1 MRVHALP
8 NSIHVVETPAGLIQV
23 NSPPEALK
31 FLVAGGLAAPD
42 VILLPPDMPPG
53 KELGS
58 LGFVRQG
65 INYAS
70 VEFLLYANFFG
81 QKGKRTRILT
91 VTEAQAQRLKVIL
104 NETFN
109 GPADPAAYAHY
120 PWLKRECQAVGFFPP
135 LGRDPQP
142 ADLCDV
148 VSLER
153 DPTLPNGVSV
163 RYTGETFEFLLN
175 GAPQASVPTAITGTP
190 APLSMAPPRPLL
202 RQQLTLQFIGASD
215 GFDPHGITTCF
226 LAYLSPAPNAKPTLF
241 DTAAYLKTRLGNLG
255 LSPAQISEV
264 ALSHL
269 HEDHVAGLP
278 ELLLTGQ
285 SRVRL
290 ITSDIV
296 YHGLLRLLSAM
307 LNVPETSVAAL
318 FDYFPLNPGHPL
330 MLDGRRFEAVY
341 AVHPI
346 PTLAVRVEGLCY
358 SGDMRYDDVWFDEL
372 QQQGILSPERR
383 AELDQFAEG
392 SIVLVQDAGGGAV
405 HTTLTPE
412 VLKSLTA
419 KSQRLVLAHTSK
431 HELPSGA
438 QAEVLNKVEFA
449 GSGHITA
456 IGAELE
462 TGDDMGNRM
471 ETISACPL
479 FSRLT
484 IAQRAALAQHS
495 QLTRW
500 DDGAYLMRDGDESD
514 GKIYIVHSGL
524 VDIWGRNGLF
534 ACIGRGSSVGERG
547 AVLGGKRTGT
557 LRARG
562 PVEMLSVAAA
572 DFEPIITSLDLRQA
586 LARAD
591 WMAQQPTFGNLLWS
605 NLIDF
610 ALDFQPRR
618 LQAGDMLFYA
628 GEPGYEIFMLVA
640 GELEVF
646 AVTGETLER
655 MTTPGEFL
663 GGRAAL
669 FGQPRNASARA
680 LTDTE
685 VWALPAAALQR
696 LQMLYPEI
704 LLHLHAVESSRP
716 GGTATFPRL

>member
-1 MRVHALP
+1 MRVHTLP
-8 NSIHVVETPAGLIQV
+8 NSIKVVETPAGLIQV

-31 FLVAGGLAAPD
+31 FLAAAGFGAPD

-81 QKGKRTRILT
+81 KQGKRTRILT
-91 VTEAQAQRLKVIL
+91 VTEAQAHRLMVIL

-109 GPADPAAYAHY
+109 GPSDPAAYAHY
-120 PWLKRECQAVGFFPP
+120 PWLKRECEAVGFFPP
-135 LGRDPQP
+135 LGRDPLP
-142 ADLCDV
+142 NDLCDV
-148 VSLER
+148 VSLEH
-153 DPTLPNGVSV
+153 DPTLPDGVSV
-163 RYTGETFEFLLN
+163 RYSGEAFEFLLD
-175 GAPQASVPTAITGTP
+175 GVPQAHVLTSINGSA

-226 LAYLSPAPNAKPTLF
+226 LAYLGPTPNARPTLF
-241 DTAAYLKTRLGNLG
+241 DTAAYLKHRLGNLG

-264 ALSHL
+264 VLSHL

-278 ELLLTGQ
+278 ELLLTGK

-341 AVHPI
+341 AVHPV

-358 SGDMRYDDVWFDEL
+358 SGDMRYDDVWFDDL
-372 QQQGILSPERR
+372 QTQGILSSERR
-383 AELDQFAEG
+383 AELDQFAQG

-438 QAEVLNKVEFA
+438 QAEVLDKVEFA

-456 IGAELE
+456 MGGELE
-462 TGDDMGNRM
+462 TNDDMGNRM

-495 QLTRW
+495 HLTRW
-500 DDGAYLMRDGDESD
+500 DDGAYIMRDGDDSD
-514 GKIYIVHSGL
+514 GHIYIVHSGL

-534 ACIGRGSSVGERG
+534 ARIGRGSSVGERG

-562 PVEMLSVAAA
+562 AVEMLSLSAAHF
-572 DFEPIITSLDLRQA
+572 DPIIASLDLRQA
-586 LARAD
+586 LTRAD
-591 WMAQQPTFGNLLWS
+591 WMAQQTTFNAMLWS
-605 NLIDF
+605 NLVDF
-610 ALDFQPRR
+610 ALDFQPRH
-618 LQAGDMLFYA
+618 LKAGEMLFFA
-628 GEPGYEIFMLVA
+628 GEPGYEIFMLIA
-640 GELEVF
+640 G
-646 AVTGETLER
+646 TLEILDAR
-655 MTTPGEFL
+655 LNPIDQVTTPGEFI

-680 LTDTE
+680 LIDTE
-685 VWALPAAALQR
+685 VWALPAASLQR
-696 LQMLYPEI
+696 LQMLYPDI
-704 LLHLHAVESSRP
+704 LLHLHAVESPRQGRP
-716 GGTATFPRL
+716 